1 MASAWT
7 NLWNKWTGKGL
18 TDAQKEVNAFN
29 ANEAQKARLFEA
41 QMSNTA
47 QQRQMADMVAAGV
60 NPALMMAN
68 GSNGASTPSGEAAQ
82 AGSDPTGG
90 LSFSDLI
97 GTLSMPM
104 QIVQGIKDIQDIN
117 ASINLKH
124 AQEGLVGAQ
133 TEEATARAESLR
145 LNNKW
150 IDQLNEDRHKMNDL
164 SMDFTREQMK
174 TLEKNREV
182 ADADIALKIKQ
193 AETEEKRKELVEAQ
207 KITEIMR
214 TREIAELLPYEKA
227 LKAAQAANQRAAAK
241 LAGMQVLIEQRKL
254 DGGYYD
260 SLIEEAEGRARVTL
274 SAAEREELR
283 QSIRDGSIV
292 NFEGLKSDSDSAIAK
307 VWNKMVEAS
316 ENGMSFGLQVTADV
330 LDYAGGTVGAI
341 INTAGK

>member
-104 QIVQGIKDIQDIN
+104 QIVQGIKDIQ
-117 ASINLKH
+117 
-124 AQEGLVGAQ
+124 GLHLLTG
-133 TEEATARAESLR
+133 
-145 LNNKW
+145 
-150 IDQLNEDRHKMNDL
+150 
-164 SMDFTREQMK
+164 
-174 TLEKNREV
+174 
-182 ADADIALKIKQ
+182 
-193 AETEEKRKELVEAQ
+193 
-207 KITEIMR
+207 EIH
-214 TREIAELLPYEKA
+214 
-227 LKAAQAANQRAAAK
+227 
-241 LAGMQVLIEQRKL
+241 
-254 DGGYYD
+254 
-260 SLIEEAEGRARVTL
+260 
-274 SAAEREELR
+274 
-283 QSIRDGSIV
+283 
-292 NFEGLKSDSDSAIAK
+292 
-307 VWNKMVEAS
+307 
-316 ENGMSFGLQVTADV
+316 
-330 LDYAGGTVGAI
+330 
-341 INTAGK
+341 